1 MTNIKLKK
9 LIKNEVTSNW
19 IKWLNDRKVTKYSR
33 NRFIKHTIESQKQ
46 FVKKKLKSNDTILFK
61 IIYRNIHIGM
71 IEIGKIRKNKYCHIS
86 YMIGEKKFWNKGIA
100 SKVIKKIKQYI
111 FKNLNMNKIYAGVYE
126 NNLASFSILQ
136 KNGFRIFRKHS
147 NFYNFGSKKV
157 GKVTLV
163 VNNKEK

>member
-33 NRFIKHTIESQKQ
+33 NRFIKHTIESQTQ

-71 IEIGKIRKNKYCHIS
+71 IEIGKKKNRVL
-86 YMIGEKKFWNKGIA
+86 F
-100 SKVIKKIKQYI
+100 Q
-111 FKNLNMNKIYAGVYE
+111 
-126 NNLASFSILQ
+126 
-136 KNGFRIFRKHS
+136 
-147 NFYNFGSKKV
+147 
-157 GKVTLV
+157 
-163 VNNKEK
+163 